1 MKSISGLKV
10 LIADDYEINLQ
21 ILVLSLKKL
30 GMVSVVANNGEEA
43 IALFNLHS
51 FDLIMMDLMMPQ
63 IDGYEAT
70 RKIRMIEAE
79 KNLTPS
85 IIIAISA
92 SQLNETKEVLLE
104 MGFNDMMPKPFIY
117 NDLRL
122 ILSKYFEL

>member
-21 ILVLSLKKL
+21 ILVLSLKKM

-63 IDGYEAT
+63 IDGYDAT

-79 KNLTPS
+79 KKLTPS

-92 SQLNETKEVLLE
+92 NQLNETKEDLLE